1 MHMKTLAALI
11 AITSISASAY
21 EIKGTLML
29 KGSLKSKIVV
39 NTVKT
44 TCKLKIEKVTNI
56 LDEDEFGNP
65 GYQARVQISL
75 DGNDW
80 ERQIKV
86 KYDKELMVVNMYSVN
101 GKKTVSDNEY
111 RSLDGSIKVMI
122 DDEGRLLETTFPYQN
137 QNIKCV
143 F

>member
-1 MHMKTLAALI
+1 MKTLITLMTI
-11 AITSISASAY
+11 ASFSASAY

-29 KGSLKSKIVV
+29 KGALKTRIVV

-44 TCKLKIEKVTNI
+44 TCKLKVEKVRNI

-75 DGNDW
+75 DGVDW
-80 ERQIKV
+80 ERELKV
-86 KYDKELMVVNMYSVN
+86 KYEKELVVVNMFQEN
-101 GKKTVSDNEY
+101 GKKVVKDHEY
-111 RSLDGSIKVMI
+111 RSEDGKVKVLI
-122 DDEGRLLETTFPYQN
+122 NENGQLLETTFPFQN
-137 QNIKCV
+137 QIIKCE

>member
-1 MHMKTLAALI
+1 MKTLIALI
-11 AITSISASAY
+11 AFASLSASAY

-44 TCKLKIEKVTNI
+44 TCKLKVDKVTNI

-65 GYQARVQISL
+65 GYQARVEISL

-80 ERQIKV
+80 ERQLKV
-86 KYDKELMVVNMYSVN
+86 KFEKKLVVVNMYDVN
-101 GKKTVSDNEY
+101 GRKFVSDNEY
-111 RSLDGSIKVMI
+111 RSVDGSIKVFI
-122 DDEGRLLETTFPYQN
+122 DDEGRLLETSFPFQN